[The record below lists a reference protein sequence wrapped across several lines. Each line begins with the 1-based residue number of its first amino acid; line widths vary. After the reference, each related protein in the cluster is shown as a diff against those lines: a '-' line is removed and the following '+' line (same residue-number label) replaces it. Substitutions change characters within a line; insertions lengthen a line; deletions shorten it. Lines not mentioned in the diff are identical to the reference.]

1 MRCCR
6 VAYSSIPKQYRD
18 YFSKPT
24 LQINEFFM
32 SFHQS
37 ATASHH
43 SSMPTNQISN
53 PQNNPQPNDSYPPKD
68 MEDITHFLLELDA
81 LKHVNRRN
89 YITHHVDTDADVD
102 ELRVENSAEH
112 SWHLAMAC
120 WSIAEAFELE
130 VNHEQLLK
138 MALIHD
144 LGEIDAGDTFLYA
157 DTRQDA
163 HIKERD
169 GIARLQS
176 ERGNGIADLSKI
188 WEEQETGNSAETQL
202 LKVVDRLLP
211 FLLNLN
217 TEGKTWRELG
227 VTRSQVEGAHAFIQD
242 SFAPIHKWLSHNIDY
257 ATQQGWLID
266 K

>member
-32 SFHQS
+32 SFYQS

-43 SSMPTNQISN
+43 CSMPTNQISS
-53 PQNNPQPNDSYPPKD
+53 PKNNPQPNDSYPPKD
-68 MEDITHFLLELDA
+68 MEDVTHFLLELDA
-81 LKHVNRRN
+81 LKRVNRRSYVTN
-89 YITHHVDTDADVD
+89 TD
-102 ELRVENSAEH
+102 RRENSAEH

-120 WSIAEAFELE
+120 WSIAELFELE

-157 DTRQDA
+157 NTRQDA
-163 HIKERD
+163 HIEERD

-227 VTRSQVEGAHAFIQD
+227 VTRSQVAGAHAFIQD

>member
-1 MRCCR
+1 
-6 VAYSSIPKQYRD
+6 
-18 YFSKPT
+18 
-24 LQINEFFM
+24 M

-43 SSMPTNQISN
+43 SSMPTNQISS
-53 PQNNPQPNDSYPPKD
+53 PKNNPQPNDSYPPKD
-68 MEDITHFLLELDA
+68 MEDVTHFLLELDA
-81 LKHVNRRN
+81 LKRVNRRSYVTN
-89 YITHHVDTDADVD
+89 TD
-102 ELRVENSAEH
+102 RRENSAEH

-120 WSIAEAFELE
+120 WSIAELFELE

-157 DTRQDA
+157 NTRQDA
-163 HIKERD
+163 HIEERD

-176 ERGNGIADLSKI
+176 ERGNAIADLSKI

-227 VTRSQVEGAHAFIQD
+227 VTRSQVAGAHAFIQD

>member
-1 MRCCR
+1 
-6 VAYSSIPKQYRD
+6 
-18 YFSKPT
+18 
-24 LQINEFFM
+24 M

-43 SSMPTNQISN
+43 CSMPTNQISS
-53 PQNNPQPNDSYPPKD
+53 PKNNPQPNDSYPSKD

-120 WSIAEAFELE
+120 WSIAELFELE

-157 DTRQDA
+157 NTRQDA
-163 HIKERD
+163 HIEERD

-217 TEGKTWRELG
+217 T
-227 VTRSQVEGAHAFIQD
+227 
-242 SFAPIHKWLSHNIDY
+242 
-257 ATQQGWLID
+257 
-266 K
+266 

>member
-1 MRCCR
+1 
-6 VAYSSIPKQYRD
+6 
-18 YFSKPT
+18 
-24 LQINEFFM
+24 M
-32 SFHQS
+32 SFYQS

-43 SSMPTNQISN
+43 CSMPTNQISS
-53 PQNNPQPNDSYPPKD
+53 PKNNPQPNDSYPPKD
-68 MEDITHFLLELDA
+68 MEDVTHFLLELDA
-81 LKHVNRRN
+81 LKRVNRRSYVTN
-89 YITHHVDTDADVD
+89 TD
-102 ELRVENSAEH
+102 RRENSAEH

-120 WSIAEAFELE
+120 WSIAELFELE

-163 HIKERD
+163 HIEERD

-176 ERGNGIADLSKI
+176 ERGNAIADLSKI

-227 VTRSQVEGAHAFIQD
+227 VTRSQVAGAHAFIQD

-257 ATQQGWLID
+257 ATQKGWLID